1 MKWTEGVNCK
11 TQCGAIPHCDM
22 TESRSSSI
30 DSDDITVAKTIS
42 DNSDICGD
50 DDERDVWCI

>member
-11 TQCGAIPHCDM
+11 TQCGAIPRCYM

-30 DSDDITVAKTIS
+30 DSDDITVARNFFLI
-42 DNSDICGD
+42 IVILILW
-50 DDERDVWCI
+50 R

>member
-22 TESRSSSI
+22 TETESRSSSI
-30 DSDDITVAKTIS
+30 DSDDITVARIFF
-42 DNSDICGD
+42 
-50 DDERDVWCI
+50 